1 MEYYQV
7 VPRSSGHGG
16 SQCAFRCGVPSNA
29 GRPFPRRRLLNPL
42 DTLQARLKR
51 GFLPASPASAGIL
64 DTIRG
69 ALSSAG
75 LDPDSGVMADVTRTI
90 RQALG
95 QTRPMSGA
103 DTVGAGNA
111 DLAARLQRGALGGPI
126 IDVVAHEVRNDDLPG
141 RFESHSF
148 SCAAGTRAY
157 RLYVPAAADQK
168 AAEGSAREVS
178 PMPLVVMLH
187 GCKQSPEDFAAGTR
201 MNELAERH
209 GLLVAYPAQAQHANG
224 SNCWNWFR
232 SQDQAR
238 GAGEPSII
246 AGIVGQVAAT
256 HRIDERRIYV
266 AGLSAGAAMAVI
278 LGETYPEVFAAVG
291 AHSGLPYGAAG
302 DLPSAFAAM
311 AGNAPARMARV
322 PAPDDAPATSA
333 RAAPAAGSS
342 AQGVP
347 TIVFHG
353 DSDRTV
359 DQRNATRIAD
369 RAIARQAAG
378 LRRTIEAGTTPD
390 GRGHERIVHADAHGT
405 PVVEQWFLH
414 GAGHAWAGGSSRGSF
429 TDPCGPDASAQMLRF
444 FALHRRTDPA

>member
-1 MEYYQV
+1 M
-7 VPRSSGHGG
+7 
-16 SQCAFRCGVPSNA
+16 
-29 GRPFPRRRLLNPL
+29 NPL

-51 GFLPASPASAGIL
+51 GFLPSSPASAGIL

-95 QTRPMSGA
+95 QTRPIGDA
-103 DTVGAGNA
+103 GTVGAGLA
-111 DLAARLQRGALGGPI
+111 DLAGRLQRGALSGPI
-126 IDVVAHEVRNDDLPG
+126 IDVVAHEVRGDDLPG

-148 SCAAGTRAY
+148 SCPAGTRTY
-157 RLYVPAAADQK
+157 RLYVPAAANQPAMD
-168 AAEGSAREVS
+168 GPARES
-178 PMPLVVMLH
+178 GPMPLLVMLH

-209 GLLVAYPAQAQHANG
+209 GLLVVYPAQAQHANG

-291 AHSGLPYGAAG
+291 AHSGLPYGAAD

-311 AGNAPARMARV
+311 AGKPASRA
-322 PAPDDAPATSA
+322 A
-333 RAAPAAGSS
+333 RATAPGDAGGAPAAGSPTP
-342 AQGVP
+342 GMP

-353 DSDRTV
+353 DSDATV
-359 DQRNATRIAD
+359 NQRNAKRIAE
-369 RAIARQAAG
+369 RAVARQAAD
-378 LRRTIEAGTTPD
+378 LHRTVETDTTPD